1 MLNVNGSDD
10 DFYRYKMNRVNISN
24 KGNGNGQF
32 TIINNLE
39 EISKTINTPY
49 EILYKYIANDLGS
62 SFNEKKKSLTGT
74 HTQET
79 IQNSIFKYINDFV
92 ICTKCGIPEIN
103 YTIKDKNNVESKCS
117 ACGSYNII
125 KNNNKINFKINDLIL
140 KYLQKNKN
148 WKITKGNMIL
158 LKDYGPEIFGQEV
171 DKLNEEITSDEEKI
185 TNNDEE
191 KTTSNVE
198 DDFNPFT

>member
-1 MLNVNGSDD
+1 M
-10 DFYRYKMNRVNISN
+10 
-24 KGNGNGQF
+24 
-32 TIINNLE
+32 
-39 EISKTINTPY
+39 
-49 EILYKYIANDLGS
+49 
-62 SFNEKKKSLTGT
+62 KKKSLTGT